1 MSDVE
6 DPLDLGDEGGDDLFG
21 DGDLD
26 DDLQSEPG
34 NGRVVSEKDLASD
47 QEADEQSGQEDGDVD
62 MDAQPDQIQNRL
74 IMTTP
79 MYRHRTPRGKDGT
92 VSRRLFEHEVPLT
105 RS

>member
-6 DPLDLGDEGGDDLFG
+6 DPLDLSDEGGDDLFG

-26 DDLQSEPG
+26 DDLQSEAG

-47 QEADEQSGQEDGDVD
+47 QEADEQSGQDDGDVD
-62 MDAQPDQIQNRL
+62 MDAQPEQIQNRL
-74 IMTTP
+74 IMTTQ

-92 VSRRLFEHEVPLT
+92 VSQQLYGYESPLI
-105 RS
+105 